1 MSTRH
6 MLGGVVIVPEAL
18 RARWVAENL
27 AADVRF
33 AAAARAS
40 DPRRSIPAEGLRE
53 TEPAPVELVAAEL
66 VAAACACGPACEC
79 SASAQCAAAA

>member
-6 MLGGVVIVPEAL
+6 LLGGVVVVPEAL
-18 RARWVAENL
+18 RAQWVAENL
-27 AADVRF
+27 AAEVRF

-40 DPRRSIPAEGLRE
+40 GSRRSIPFEHTRE
-53 TEPAPVELVAAEL
+53 TELAPAEL

-79 SASAQCAAAA
+79 SASTQCAAAA